1 MRYVVTGA
9 AGFLGS
15 HLCEELLSRGHEVAG
30 IDSCV
35 IGQRDNIAFLLNCPR
50 FQFVEADLCQYP
62 TPALSRMDGIFHLA
76 SPTAPAETYKH
87 PDMTLAVNT
96 GVTDYLLEVAEFY
109 GAKFLFASSVKVN
122 DENSFGSTYI
132 KGKREGERL
141 CMAAGA
147 KIARMGNIYGPRM
160 AADDSRVIPTFLRNV
175 RDGKPLMVWG
185 DGQQVDSF
193 CYVSDL
199 IRGLILFMLSDE
211 DGVVE
216 FGYPSG
222 ITIENLAYTVVDTLG
237 AGTSVCY
244 EQPGGG
250 LCVVPVDGPMSNNR
264 TTIALHAKSR
274 KVPDISRARDLFNW
288 TPQVTLPVGI
298 RRTYEYYKTIER
310 RAA

>member
-1 MRYVVTGA
+1 MNFVVTGA

-15 HLCEELLSRGHEVAG
+15 HLCEELLSRGHEVTG
-30 IDSCV
+30 VDSCV
-35 IGQRDNIAFLLNCPR
+35 IGCRDNISFLMNCPR
-50 FQFVEADLCQYP
+50 FKFIEADLCRYP
-62 TPALSRMDGIFHLA
+62 FPSLSHMDGIFHLA

-87 PDMTLAVNT
+87 PDMTLAVNY
-96 GVTDYLLEVAEFY
+96 GVTEWLLEVAEFHA
-109 GAKFLFASSVKVN
+109 AKFLFASSVKVS
-122 DENSFGSTYI
+122 DEHSFGSTYI

-141 CMAAGA
+141 CMAADT

-175 RDGKPLMVWG
+175 RDGKPLVVWG

-199 IRGLILFMLSDE
+199 IRGLIMFMLSAE
-211 DGVVE
+211 RGVVE
-216 FGYPSG
+216 FGYPDG
-222 ITIENLAYTVVDTLG
+222 ITVEGLAHTVINTLEV
-237 AGTSVCY
+237 GTSIIY

-250 LCVVPVDGPMSNNR
+250 LAVVPLQGAMSNNR

-288 TPQVTLPVGI
+288 TPQTSLPVGI
-298 RRTYEYYKTIER
+298 RRTYEYYKTIAR